1 MKKTQ
6 MSILVSYLLWGVA
19 SFLILPKFPN
29 LLASSYII
37 FFQFFIPGLV
47 VGISFGLSKRPLTE
61 IVLFSFIIS
70 YMVYLVAAL
79 PTLFFHVAWPLFIG
93 FNVFLYFLALAIF
106 IIKSGK
112 GLIVKWNKP
121 DANEIFVIVLG
132 IVVLFVF
139 TYINFRSDATEYNN
153 RISSSLQSNHVETTN
168 LSHWILKDNGQLIK
182 EPIKSFFSD
191 YKTYFNFLAMPIKYT
206 AMDQRHGWFIFNKLF
221 IFLSILGIYCL
232 GKKLRG
238 PVSGHLALLFFMV
251 TVFIFGFYYGENSFT
266 ATGALFEHAAYGR
279 FVAENIFL
287 LAFYLMAVEAF
298 QNQQRNSFL
307 FAGLILL
314 CMFSIHYYAFCWAAI
329 NFLLFS
335 LIVFF
340 TSIRRG
346 NEKFAEFKNLVMN
359 NARTAVFSVL
369 LILGL
374 FIFTNYI
381 NDAFYLANTM
391 VEGQPGR
398 FDLINKVTLAGQIK
412 TLWDKENILFILS
425 IMLGIPLLVA
435 HAIKKKDVAAKF
447 LLSNVLLYVITM
459 LPLVYNALMAHKLK
473 SFTERLDASL
483 LFYVIAAFLIAWL
496 VDRFKTISK
505 FVICLAALST
515 VLIFIVF
522 GTDNSY
528 AKELRYRKITGFYY
542 MQTTNYFNY
551 LEKPDGRQGGFTV
564 LTNIKAAMDVF
575 AYFNAYTFQYRKE
588 LYGTP
593 AISAGR
599 KDIERLLFYPHEQGG
614 KLVKLIEQARVD
626 YIIIPTEKSTYAV
639 VNSAADFN
647 KALDFYNG
655 LNNYNL
661 IYSDDYYYVYKKH
674 VAQN

>member
-6 MSILVSYLLWGVA
+6 LSILCLYLLWGIA
-19 SFLILPKFPN
+19 SFLILLKLPN

-37 FFQFFIPGLV
+37 FFQCFIPGLV

-61 IVLFSFIIS
+61 IILFSFILS

-93 FNVFLYFLALAIF
+93 FNVFLYLLALAIF
-106 IIKSGK
+106 IIKSRK

-121 DANEIFVIVLG
+121 DANEIFVIALG
-132 IVVLFVF
+132 IVVLFTF

-153 RISSSLQSNHVETTN
+153 RILSSLQSKHVETTN
-168 LSHWILKDNGQLIK
+168 LSHWILKDDGQLIK

-191 YKTYFNFLAMPIKYT
+191 YKTYFNFLALPIKYT
-206 AMDQRHGWFIFNKLF
+206 AMDQRYGWLIFNKLF

-251 TVFIFGFYYGENSFT
+251 AVFIFGFYYGENSFA

-287 LAFYLMAVEAF
+287 LAFYLVAVEAF

-340 TSIRRG
+340 TSIRG
-346 NEKFAEFKNLVMN
+346 ANKKFAEFENLARN
-359 NARTAVFSVL
+359 NARVAVFSVL
-369 LILGL
+369 IILGL
-374 FIFTNYI
+374 FLFTNYV

-398 FDLINKVTLAGQIK
+398 FDVINNVTFAGQIK
-412 TLWDKENILFILS
+412 TIWHRENFLFLLLI
-425 IMLGIPLLVA
+425 ILGIPLLVA
-435 HAIKKKDVAAKF
+435 HIIKKKDVAAKF
-447 LLSNVLLYVITM
+447 LLSNVLLYVM
-459 LPLVYNALMAHKLK
+459 AALPLVYNALMAHKLK
-473 SFTERLDASL
+473 SFAERLDASL
-483 LFYVIAAFLIAWL
+483 LFYAIAAFLIAWL
-496 VDRFKTISK
+496 VNGFKAIGK
-505 FVICLAALST
+505 FVICFAALST
-515 VLIFIVF
+515 VLIYVVF
-522 GTDNSY
+522 GTNNSFVE
-528 AKELRYRKITGFYY
+528 ELRYRKITGFYY
-542 MQTTNYFNY
+542 MQTTNYLNY
-551 LEKPDGRQGGFTV
+551 LEKPEGRDDGFTV
-564 LTNIKAAMDVF
+564 LTNIKTAMDVF
-575 AYFNAYTFQYRKE
+575 AYLNAYTFQYRKE

-599 KDIERLLFYPHEQGG
+599 KDIDRLLFYPREQDG

-626 YIIIPTEKSTYAV
+626 YIVIPTVKSSYAV

-647 KALDFYNG
+647 KALDFYSG
-655 LNNYNL
+655 LKNYKL

-674 VAQN
+674 VAKN